1 MKNAFKI
8 EIVGPEKTIFS
19 SEDISE
25 VILPSYEGEIGILKD
40 HISIISFLKPGI
52 IKIFKSSESEKS
64 FFVQSGII
72 EFNNNNL
79 TILSSDIIDLN
90 HLKKEKIEQ
99 LITEAKKILEDKKLN
114 DGNRYLANQ
123 KIDTLRNLNLN

>member
-1 MKNAFKI
+1 MKNTFKI
-8 EIVGPEKTIFS
+8 EIVGPEKIIFS
-19 SEDISE
+19 SEDMSE

-52 IKIFKSSESEKS
+52 IKIFKSSESAKS

-90 HLKKEKIEQ
+90 YLKKEKIEQ
-99 LITEAKKILEDKKLN
+99 LIAEAEKILEDKKLN
-114 DGNRYLANQ
+114 DGNRYLVNQ
-123 KIDTLRNLNLN
+123 KIDTLRYLNFN